1 MRTLLCGGR
10 APGLRPASPGASS
23 WEPVAFPEATLRQ
36 ATGLDLVSQP
46 LRPFPVSLSL
56 TGALSWATVGQ
67 SPRNRAGKGF
77 CGTVA
82 VRSSRPSSATLDSA
96 FLREHQAT
104 RHFHHQPPPR
114 GFTPMCRDPR
124 RRPHSCRRPTAS
136 PLPGEGSAQSL
147 SATLLPSSGVR
158 FTARAPRPLGSLLE
172 FLAKLFLI

>member
-56 TGALSWATVGQ
+56 TGVLSWATVGQ

-82 VRSSRPSSATLDSA
+82 VRSSRPSERHPRLSVSKRTPSHEAFPSPASPAWLHPNVPGPQAASTLLSQADSLPSAW
-96 FLREHQAT
+96 
-104 RHFHHQPPPR
+104 R
-114 GFTPMCRDPR
+114 GDGTEFERDP
-124 RRPHSCRRPTAS
+124 PA
-136 PLPGEGSAQSL
+136 
-147 SATLLPSSGVR
+147 
-158 FTARAPRPLGSLLE
+158 F
-172 FLAKLFLI
+172 